1 MENGIKIEGISDKS
15 AIAFENGIVKCS
27 QFIRASNDYMSDQST
42 LNKLSIAFDKGIV
55 THGVS
60 VLCQGEEWVNN
71 GIKCEVLQPE
81 TKDWQKGVIKMKIS
95 LSFEFQPI
103 TEEVFSEENEA
114 KTESSLDEI
123 RQMIN

>member
-1 MENGIKIEGISDKS
+1 MDNEIKIDGISEKS
-15 AIAFENGIVKCS
+15 AIAFDNGIVKCS
-27 QFIRASNDYMSDQST
+27 QFIQASNDYMSDQSS
-42 LNKLSIAFDKGIV
+42 LDKLSVAFDKGIV

-95 LSFEFQPI
+95 LSFEFQPT
-103 TEEVFSEENEA
+103 TEEISLEKEEE
-114 KTESSLDEI
+114 TIESPLDAI
-123 RQMIN
+123 RQMA